1 MEVVITL
8 AIVFTMVWVFR
19 WIVNRVPILK
29 KPPQWAIEQEQEE
42 ESEERVVALGPQLG
56 LTMADGGKSIDEE
69 KK

>member
-8 AIVFTMVWVFR
+8 AIVFTMMWVFR